1 MIQRDICG
9 LIHPSCGPFRY
20 FIVLVDI
27 STRWSHVYL
36 LSTRNVAFSKLLAQV
51 IKLMA
56 HHADYPIKSIQ
67 LDNVREF
74 TSKTVDDYCMSIRV
88 EVKHHVPHVHTHN
101 GLTEAFIKRL
111 QMIARLLVIRTKL
124 LIAAWGHAIFHTA
137 ILVRLPVAIQ
147 LYSTLQLV
155 TGYGLDILYLCIFC
169 CLVYVSISLS
179 LHIKIGPQ
187 QRMRIYVRYDSSSII
202 HYLEP
207 LTGDLFTAYFTDC
220 HFYKTVF
227 LSLRGDKNV
236 NVPEER
242 RELLWTNLTLS
253 HLDPRT
259 AQCETK
265 VQRLLDLQSMPDTFT
280 DLALVTIPHILAAN
294 APTKIDVPNVR
305 WTSFLKTWDT
315 NFGSP
320 HTLAASQ
327 SSALTQKCDGPL
339 GSKDS
344 HPRKKKPMAQ
354 APEEPTVN
362 PIVIYSFYPTH
373 EEILDYKS
381 VLEETN
387 PPPENHEI
395 SVYYASLDDVLS
407 RNEMIVDDSLAYAV
421 ATEIMLSDDIEPHS
435 IDEC

>member
-1 MIQRDICG
+1 
-9 LIHPSCGPFRY
+9 
-20 FIVLVDI
+20 
-27 STRWSHVYL
+27 
-36 LSTRNVAFSKLLAQV
+36 
-51 IKLMA
+51 
-56 HHADYPIKSIQ
+56 
-67 LDNVREF
+67 
-74 TSKTVDDYCMSIRV
+74 MSIRV

-124 LIAAWGHAIFHTA
+124 LIAAWGHAIFHAA

-155 TGYGLDILYLCIFC
+155 TGYGPDILYLCIFG
-169 CLVYVSISLS
+169 CLVYVSISPS
-179 LHIKIGPQ
+179 LRIKIGPQ

-207 LTGDLFTAYFTDC
+207 LTGDLFTAYFADC

-253 HLDPRT
+253 HLDPRI

-294 APTKIDVPNVR
+294 APTKIDVPN
-305 WTSFLKTWDT
+305 
-315 NFGSP
+315 
-320 HTLAASQ
+320 
-327 SSALTQKCDGPL
+327 CDGPL

-354 APEEPTVN
+354 APKEPTVN

-435 IDEC
+435 VDEC